1 MVSGLTLHDI
11 EGMQSDI
18 AAGKSARRR
27 NGRGGRAT
35 GGAGVAGHTVGT
47 LRGLLGHAA
56 RLKIVLGNPAEGV
69 RQLAGERRQPRLNA
83 DELGRLGKVLRE
95 AAAEGKHST
104 GLAAI
109 RLMLLTGFRRM
120 EAFGPQ
126 AAMGQSEG
134 ALHSL
139 PGHERWRT
147 ASRDWKRSGG
157 LHRGATKPRR
167 VPLSYFPQMHKEN
180 THAASVHDTRMIV
193 DEFTPHDFE
202 VPVFKLEHCP
212 GRRLNS
218 KSHFRAYP

>member
-1 MVSGLTLHDI
+1 
-11 EGMQSDI
+11 
-18 AAGKSARRR
+18 
-27 NGRGGRAT
+27 
-35 GGAGVAGHTVGT
+35 
-47 LRGLLGHAA
+47 
-56 RLKIVLGNPAEGV
+56 
-69 RQLAGERRQPRLNA
+69 
-83 DELGRLGKVLRE
+83 
-95 AAAEGKHST
+95 
-104 GLAAI
+104 
-109 RLMLLTGFRRM
+109 M
-120 EAFGPQ
+120 EAFGLQ

-157 LHRGATKPRR
+157 ISRR
-167 VPLSYFPQMHKEN
+167 AERMHKEN

-193 DEFTPHDFE
+193 DESTPHDFE